1 MILAAY
7 RDTGYNIILLLHIV
21 AVIAAFAP
29 TVVNPLLERHLAREG
44 GASSLPAWA
53 AFAHDYTKKIV
64 MGSLVLALITG
75 ILMVVMSDELI
86 EFSEMWISLSFLV
99 WFAIAGVVSALVGK
113 GQRLVAA
120 GDMKGRELLAKGGP
134 IVVVLLLVML
144 YLMIFKPG
152 A

>member
-1 MILAAY
+1 VILAAY

-29 TVVNPLLERHLAREG
+29 TVVNPLLERHLARDG
-44 GASSLPAWA
+44 GAGTLQAWA

-64 MGSLVLALITG
+64 MGSLGLALITG
-75 ILMVVMSDELI
+75 IIMIVMSDELI
-86 EFSEMWISLSFLV
+86 EFSDMWISLSFLV
-99 WFAIAGVVSALVGK
+99 WLALAGVLSAMVGK

-120 GDMKGRELLAKGGP
+120 GDASGRDLLAKAGP
-134 IVVVLLLVML
+134 IVVVLLLAML

>member
-1 MILAAY
+1 MVLAAY

-44 GASSLPAWA
+44 GDSTLQTWA
-53 AFAHDYTKKIV
+53 AFAHEYTKKIV
-64 MGSLVLALITG
+64 MGSLGVALITG
-75 ILMVVMSDELI
+75 IIMIVMSDELI
-86 EFSEMWISLSFLV
+86 EFSDMWISLSFLV
-99 WFAIAGVVSALVGK
+99 WFALAGVVSAMVGK

-120 GDMKGRELLAKGGP
+120 GDASGRELLAKAGP
-134 IVVVLLLVML
+134 IVAVLLLVML